1 MNGIFP
7 YGQDRTGFTRIWALK
22 FLEKIITCPNE
33 ANHDDCAVAFTGDMF
48 QQTFNKISLIWKKCD
63 WVHENMGI
71 HIFGKKLLLSK

>member
-1 MNGIFP
+1 MKPITMTV
-7 YGQDRTGFTRIWALK
+7 QWLL
-22 FLEKIITCPNE
+22 LE
-33 ANHDDCAVAFTGDMF
+33 DMF